1 MSSAHTPSFSH
12 ASDGRDGA
20 RTAPVPDTGAPPDQ
34 AATPDPPAAPSVVP
48 LTEPAD
54 GVGPVI
60 DTPEAFAAVVE
71 AFAAASGPVAADA
84 ERASGYRYGQR
95 TYLVQVRREGAGTAL
110 IDPIAVPD
118 LSPLREAVGD
128 AEWILHAASQD
139 LPGFAEQNLYPARI
153 FDTELAARLLGMER
167 VGLAAVIAEVLGLG
181 LAKEHSAADWSTRPL
196 PQDWLRY
203 AALDVEVL
211 IPLRRIL
218 GERLEQQGKA
228 QWAAQEFEAVR
239 TAPPPA
245 PREEPW
251 RRTSG
256 VHALRNPR
264 SLAVV
269 RSLWEAR
276 DENARR
282 RDIAPGRVLPD
293 RAILAAA
300 QAMPRSVPELVRL
313 PAFSGRNTARRAASW
328 QQAIDRALALPQDAL
343 PSVRGPRTDAPPPP
357 RAWADRD
364 PEAALRLDAARA
376 VVQRIAEEHDVPLEN
391 LLQPDALRR
400 VCWTPPAPIDAE
412 HVAQFLRGRGARQ
425 WQLDLVAAPLAA
437 ALADPASVPRPAP
450 SPSASPGS
458 GSRPGADQGGA
469 GAV

>member
-1 MSSAHTPSFSH
+1 MSSAHTPSFSSRRT
-12 ASDGRDGA
+12 ADRGPSGDAVDVGAARDAAPSSTPDGA
-20 RTAPVPDTGAPPDQ
+20 DPGAPVPAVT
-34 AATPDPPAAPSVVP
+34 P

-60 DTPEAFAAVVE
+60 DTPEAFAEVV
-71 AFAAASGPVAADA
+71 AAYAAASGPVAADA

-110 IDPIAVPD
+110 IDPIAIPD

-196 PQDWLRY
+196 PEDWLRY

-211 IPLRRIL
+211 IPLRKIL
-218 GERLEQQGKA
+218 GERLEEQGKA
-228 QWAAQEFEAVR
+228 EWAAQEFEAVR
-239 TAPPPA
+239 TAPPPP

-293 RAILAAA
+293 RAIVAAA
-300 QAMPRSVPELVRL
+300 QAMPRSVPELVKL
-313 PAFSGRNTARRAASW
+313 PAFSGRNTARRAAAW
-328 QQAIDRALALPQDAL
+328 QHAIDQALALPQEAL
-343 PSVRGPRTDAPPPP
+343 PSARGPRSDAPPPP

-364 PEAALRLDAARA
+364 PAAAQRLDAARV
-376 VVQRIAEEHDVPLEN
+376 VVQALSDELSVPIEN

-400 VCWTPPAPIDAE
+400 VCWTPPSPLDTE
-412 HVAQFLRGRGARQ
+412 HVAQFLRGRGARE
-425 WQLDLVAAPLAA
+425 WQLDLVAEPLAR
-437 ALADPASVPRPAP
+437 ALADPASAARPDP
-450 SPSASPGS
+450 SPESAS
-458 GSRPGADQGGA
+458 
-469 GAV
+469 